1 MYICIKF
8 SQEDLNSNHY
18 SPYLTKTYI
27 YRVTIMSKIRGGVYN
42 VNRHM
47 PHIDMIILTIFR
59 NITKYNMFSMKP

>member
-1 MYICIKF
+1 MCLKF
-8 SQEDLNSNHY
+8 SHEYLNSNPC

-27 YRVTIMSKIRGGVYN
+27 CKVTIMSKIRGSVYN